1 MGWYTFYLSCTDFS
15 FLMAIFFAMNVVPY
29 RTELVMRPFQDRSCR
44 CCRSHGHMVGLMET
58 YHIFGRL
65 NEYKILYAMKQT
77 TLLTWKETNLA
88 TGT

>member
-44 CCRSHGHMVGLMET
+44 RCRSHGHIVVNEKIS
-58 YHIFGRL
+58 YHREIKVNINTRAIQGPTVQKTVAHHPDRF
-65 NEYKILYAMKQT
+65 
-77 TLLTWKETNLA
+77 
-88 TGT
+88 